1 MRRIGSV
8 AKAANGLKL
17 PATTISVA
25 DEGGTAAKSSQGMSQ
40 QSLSK
45 APFSPVTL
53 AAGFGLLAVIVGCA
67 AWLSATQAEN
77 ERWVSHTLQVQ
88 SAVVSSF
95 STLQDAQIGVR
106 GLLIEDDLST
116 LAPYTTAAPAI
127 PESIDRIAAL
137 VADNPDQADRVKQ
150 YRDQALKSRDALDAV
165 VKAYQGGDHPKA
177 IALLVES
184 QRQAYMGAARALA
197 ADMVNAEQVLLG
209 RRTKMVKTTTFWLD
223 VSIALAA
230 LAAIALGLGTYFSVK
245 SANDQ
250 LVASN
255 SQLASAYG
263 ALQGEIEERGKVEA
277 QLRQS
282 QKMEAIGQLTGGVA
296 HDFNN
301 MLAVI
306 IGNLGLLMR
315 RWRPQEEKAVQ
326 YIENALS
333 GARRAETLTHR
344 LLAFSRQ
351 QPLVPQVLDCNKLVG
366 GMNDLLQRT
375 IGENIQVETVL
386 GGGNWRTKADPTQL
400 ESAILN
406 LAVNA
411 RDAMPH
417 GGKLTI
423 ETANAFL
430 DESYTRPL
438 DDVPPG
444 QYVLVSVTDN
454 GTGMPPEVLARAF
467 DPFFTTKAVDKGTG
481 LGLSQ
486 VYGFVKQSG
495 GHIRVYSELGHGT
508 TIKIYLP
515 RSAEPESTHSPDRP
529 KSGDIPLGT
538 REQVVLVVEDESSM
552 RRFAVDALRELGYS
566 VIHAEGGKDA
576 IAMLSNHA
584 RIDLLVTDIIMPE
597 MNGRQLAEEVQRQ
610 RPGVKVLYMTGFT
623 RNAVVHNGVVDDGV
637 NLMTKPF
644 SLSDFGERVARL
656 LQPA

>member
-1 MRRIGSV
+1 M
-8 AKAANGLKL
+8 L
-17 PATTISVA
+17 
-25 DEGGTAAKSSQGMSQ
+25 E
-40 QSLSK
+40 QSFRK

-67 AWLSATQAEN
+67 AWLSSAQTEN
-77 ERWVSHTLQVQ
+77 EHWLSHTLQVQ
-88 SAVVSSF
+88 SAVVTSF
-95 STLQDAQIGVR
+95 SNLQDAQIGVR
-106 GLLIEDDLST
+106 GLLIENDLST
-116 LAPYTTAAPAI
+116 LAPYTSAAPKI
-127 PESIDRIAAL
+127 PETIDRIAGL
-137 VADNPDQADRVKQ
+137 VADNPNQVERVQ
-150 YRDQALKSRDALDAV
+150 RYRELALKTRDAFDAIIQ
-165 VKAYQGGDHPKA
+165 AYNSGDRGEA
-177 IALLVES
+177 VNLLIDS
-184 QRQAYMGAARALA
+184 QKQAYMSKARLI
-197 ADMVNAEQVLLG
+197 ADEMVQTEQVLLEK
-209 RRTKMVKTTTFWLD
+209 RSEAVKSTTFWLD
-223 VSIALAA
+223 VSIVLAA
-230 LAAIALGLGTYFSVK
+230 LAAMGLGIGTFFSVK
-245 SANDQ
+245 AANEE
-250 LVASN
+250 LIGSN
-255 SQLASAYG
+255 MQLASAY
-263 ALQGEIEERGKVEA
+263 ASLQEEIEERAKVEA

-306 IGNLGLLMR
+306 IGNLSLLLR
-315 RWRPQEEKAVQ
+315 RWRPEEPKAVQ
-326 YIENALS
+326 YVENALA

-351 QPLVPQVLDCNKLVG
+351 QPLVPRVLDCNKLVS

-386 GGGNWRTKADPTQL
+386 GAGNWRTKADHAQL

-411 RDAMPH
+411 RDAMPQ

-430 DESYTRPL
+430 DETYTRPL

-444 QYVLVSVTDN
+444 QYVLISVTDN
-454 GTGMPPEVLARAF
+454 GTGMPPDVLARVF

-486 VYGFVKQSG
+486 VYGFVKQTG
-495 GHIRVYSELGHGT
+495 GHIRLYSEIGHGT
-508 TIKIYLP
+508 AVKIYLP
-515 RSAEPESTHSPDRP
+515 RTVEPETAPGPAKART
-529 KSGDIPLGT
+529 GEIPLGK
-538 REQVVLVVEDESSM
+538 REQIILLVEDESSM
-552 RRFAVDALRELGYS
+552 RRFSVDALRELGYS
-566 VIHAEGGKDA
+566 VIHAESGKDA
-576 IAMLSNHA
+576 IALLANHP

-597 MNGRQLAEEVQRQ
+597 MNGRQLADEIQRR

-644 SLSDFGERVARL
+644 GLAEFGERVARL
-656 LQPA
+656 LRTE

>member
-1 MRRIGSV
+1 
-8 AKAANGLKL
+8 
-17 PATTISVA
+17 
-25 DEGGTAAKSSQGMSQ
+25 
-40 QSLSK
+40 
-45 APFSPVTL
+45 L
-53 AAGFGLLAVIVGCA
+53 A
-67 AWLSATQAEN
+67 
-77 ERWVSHTLQVQ
+77 
-88 SAVVSSF
+88 
-95 STLQDAQIGVR
+95 
-106 GLLIEDDLST
+106 
-116 LAPYTTAAPAI
+116 
-127 PESIDRIAAL
+127 
-137 VADNPDQADRVKQ
+137 
-150 YRDQALKSRDALDAV
+150 
-165 VKAYQGGDHPKA
+165 
-177 IALLVES
+177 
-184 QRQAYMGAARALA
+184 
-197 ADMVNAEQVLLG
+197 
-209 RRTKMVKTTTFWLD
+209 
-223 VSIALAA
+223 
-230 LAAIALGLGTYFSVK
+230 ALGLGIATYLSVK
-245 SANDQ
+245 AANDE
-250 LVASN
+250 LVARN
-255 SQLASAYG
+255 RQLASAIDT
-263 ALQGEIEERGKVEA
+263 LQGEVEERTEVEA

-315 RWRPQEEKAVQ
+315 RWRPQEERAVQ
-326 YIENALS
+326 YIENALA

-386 GGGNWRTKADPTQL
+386 GGGNWRTKADPAQL
-400 ESAILN
+400 ESALLN

-430 DESYTRPL
+430 DETYTRPL

-444 QYVLVSVTDN
+444 QYVLISVTDN
-454 GTGMPPEVLARAF
+454 GTGMSPEILARAF

-495 GHIRVYSELGHGT
+495 GHIRIYSELDHGT
-508 TIKIYLP
+508 AIKIYLP
-515 RSAEPESTHSPDRP
+515 RSSEPEAAAMRAKPVAEE
-529 KSGDIPLGT
+529 IPLGS
-538 REQVVLVVEDESSM
+538 REQIVMVVEDESSM

-566 VIHAEGGKDA
+566 VIHAESGKDA
-576 IAMLSNHA
+576 IALLANHA

-597 MNGRQLAEEVQRQ
+597 MNGRQLAEAVQRE
-610 RPGVKVLYMTGFT
+610 RPGIKVLYMTGFT

-637 NLMTKPF
+637 NLLTKPF
-644 SLSDFGERVARL
+644 SLADLAQRVAKLTR
-656 LQPA
+656 